1 MEKQE
6 VNIPD
11 RRKALAK
18 VIKATAAAVQSI
30 RKTTLIALSVVVAVW
45 CVGRALETF
54 NGNPVYDSTSTF
66 WLGVVVSILLILW
79 LSALLFQ
86 SFKTLKNA
94 EPRKANAL
102 VWGAFFAIVTAILLS
117 IEGFQISMAGL
128 LAAFTGSVESS
139 QNAVFL
145 LLKYH
150 PTNPMLAVNLGVQA
164 ATGAGWDIASLAP
177 YVWHWNVLFYL
188 YMGSCAFGILLLIR
202 PGIKFMKTLH
212 LSFAMVGL
220 TALIFFKS
228 KSLMTVDYR
237 VMFQAAL
244 LLLLLLQALMIY
256 ASLKRS
262 AAEQSAASK
271 EGKPQPFGKPKEPK
285 GPEYNHHG
293 LPPSAIAITLSLFFV
308 FPILADLEHQAM
320 LASHT
325 RQFVKNADRTIQDKG
340 NVLVAVAPLTIRSG
354 PSLGDDVLG
363 VLPKGARI
371 RFQDARFGWV
381 DMGENHWVPEKFLRP
396 VVPGKHVSQIVSAK
410 RKS

>member
-1 MEKQE
+1 MENQE
-6 VNIPD
+6 VKIPN
-11 RRKALAK
+11 RRKLPT
-18 VIKATAAAVQSI
+18 KAVKTIAGAMKAS
-30 RKTTLIALSVVVAVW
+30 RKATLIALLVIVLVW
-45 CVGRALETF
+45 SLGRVLETF
-54 NGNPVYDSTSTF
+54 HGNPVYDSMSTF
-66 WLGVVVSILLILW
+66 WLGVAVSILLILW
-79 LSALLFQ
+79 LAGLLFQ
-86 SFKTLKNA
+86 SFETLKNA
-94 EPRKANAL
+94 APRKANAF

-117 IEGFQISMAGL
+117 IEGFQISIAGL

-150 PTNPMLAVNLGVQA
+150 PANPMLAVNIGVQA

-212 LSFAMVGL
+212 LTLTIVGL
-220 TALIFFKS
+220 TALLVLKS
-228 KSLMTVDYR
+228 KSLMSIEYGI
-237 VMFQAAL
+237 MLQAAV
-244 LLLLLLQALMIY
+244 LLLLLLQMLMIY
-256 ASLKRS
+256 ASLRRS
-262 AAEQSAASK
+262 AAEKFDASK
-271 EGKPQPFGKPKEPK
+271 EGKPQPFGKPKESK
-285 GPEYNHHG
+285 EPEYSHHG
-293 LPPSAIAITLSLFFV
+293 LPPSAIAITLSLFLI

-320 LASHT
+320 LAFHT

-340 NVLVAVAPLTIRSG
+340 NVLAAVAPLSIRSG
-354 PSLGDDVLG
+354 PSMGDDVLG

-371 RFQDARFGWV
+371 RFQDAQFGWV

-410 RKS
+410 RQS